1 MPVTCMSTTICMQ
14 ISLYS
19 YNQPDQPFGK
29 KVQWVTVASDA
40 LQGLPSLLCGAI
52 YNGDLQA

>member
-1 MPVTCMSTTICMQ
+1 MQ

-52 YNGDLQA
+52 YDGDLQA